1 MRIQIL
7 HDTFKSFNYRAFL
20 EYLFRCLYPLEME
33 EIPAFRYSAA
43 SKDSSNGSCVV
54 CMMNYSNK
62 EKLRRLP
69 CNHDFHAKCIDKWL
83 KVNLI
88 KCKYGTC

>member
-1 MRIQIL
+1 MSITFIL
-7 HDTFKSFNYRAFL
+7 ELD
-20 EYLFRCLYPLEME
+20 

-54 CMMNYSNK
+54 CLMNYSNK

-83 KVNLI
+83 KVSLFLNV
-88 KCKYGTC
+88 